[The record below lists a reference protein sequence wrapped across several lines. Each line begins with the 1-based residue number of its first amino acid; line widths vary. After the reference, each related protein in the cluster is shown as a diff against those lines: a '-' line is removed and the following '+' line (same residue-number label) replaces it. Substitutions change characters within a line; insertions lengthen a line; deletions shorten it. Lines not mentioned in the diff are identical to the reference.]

1 MVLTTKRQL
10 HLEWRELGLAIVEV
24 RDHQP
29 QAVEQ
34 MQQNRGDLEVE
45 VAKLDGQS
53 CRGQAFDALGC
64 LAGRQVVR
72 SRTPVDYSHWNAFA
86 ER

>member
-1 MVLTTKRQL
+1 MHREA
-10 HLEWRELGLAIVEV
+10 EWRELGLAVIVEV
-24 RDHQP
+24 GDHQA
-29 QAVEQ
+29 QADEQ
-34 MQQNRGDLEVE
+34 MQQNRGHLEVS
-45 VAKLDGQS
+45 VAKLGGQS
-53 CRGQAFDALGC
+53 CRGQAFSGALGC